1 VESLSESKQ
10 PPVQVQKQPPL
21 ESHRHNPVQHDG
33 FTAKGYHIYNL
44 KVDINVTDFETLY
57 TLSTQYKTSPI
68 FNQEIQTD
76 TSIDKINYSIMII
89 KEVPAIQSKIERI
102 LLL

>member
-1 VESLSESKQ
+1 MEPLSESKQ
-10 PPVQVQKQPPL
+10 PAVQGQMERRL
-21 ESHRHNPVQHDG
+21 ESHRQNPVQHDG

-57 TLSTQYKTSPI
+57 TLSTKYKTSPI